1 MFNLQRGHM
10 QSYKQWKL
18 MNESILPSFNLG
30 LGRPS
35 NLGITSQFGFDEG
48 MHKKKKKKMKGEDTD
63 LVEPAEE
70 KDKPKVDVE
79 VEEKDHK
86 PHKGKKHH
94 KHKKEECEKCGAM
107 AGKNSKGKCEKC
119 GAMAGKYSKE
129 ECEKCGAMAGKY
141 SKGKCKACKMEEAE
155 NDWMNRL
162 SEESD
167 LEDEDMMSHHDKYE
181 DDDEE
186 GHDHD
191 EEDHDHDEVDIEIE
205 GGDDEDHDHDHDE
218 DEDLPRMEAK
228 MHKKKKMCGDAG
240 EKAAEEAMKMKKMKK
255 MLKGGQKKLDVS
267 GPHGKPDG
275 KITGHDFAELRKR
288 KGHGKKHQGKNEKV
302 KSEDVAWWNSVN
314 SMLEGGNPSQKFSS
328 GCEGLF
334 TTIDQ
339 DNLHVSLRNEAD
351 AD

>member
-1 MFNLQRGHM
+1 
-10 QSYKQWKL
+10 
-18 MNESILPSFNLG
+18 
-30 LGRPS
+30 
-35 NLGITSQFGFDEG
+35 
-48 MHKKKKKKMKGEDTD
+48 
-63 LVEPAEE
+63 
-70 KDKPKVDVE
+70 
-79 VEEKDHK
+79 
-86 PHKGKKHH
+86 
-94 KHKKEECEKCGAM
+94 
-107 AGKNSKGKCEKC
+107 
-119 GAMAGKYSKE
+119 
-129 ECEKCGAMAGKY
+129 
-141 SKGKCKACKMEEAE
+141 
-155 NDWMNRL
+155 
-162 SEESD
+162 
-167 LEDEDMMSHHDKYE
+167 
-181 DDDEE
+181 
-186 GHDHD
+186 
-191 EEDHDHDEVDIEIE
+191 
-205 GGDDEDHDHDHDE
+205 
-218 DEDLPRMEAK
+218 

-288 KGHGKKHQGKNEKV
+288 RGHGKKHQGKDEKV